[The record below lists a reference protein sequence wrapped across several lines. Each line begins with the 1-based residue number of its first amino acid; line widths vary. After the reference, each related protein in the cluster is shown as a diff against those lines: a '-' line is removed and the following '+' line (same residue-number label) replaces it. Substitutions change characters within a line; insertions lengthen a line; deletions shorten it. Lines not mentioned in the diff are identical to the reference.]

1 MKRLSVKAESPT
13 GLNTKIHDN
22 YLGMDM
28 TLKQAVRKVESGQY
42 PNYHVRTVRETGQ
55 KFIASNPDRST
66 RNNLGQNSIQWFWHL

>member
-42 PNYHVRTVRETGQ
+42 PYDEE
-55 KFIASNPDRST
+55 I
-66 RNNLGQNSIQWFWHL
+66 LGEIVQNICYKNSAKYFKR

>member
-42 PNYHVRTVRETGQ
+42 PNYHVRTVRETGL

-66 RNNLGQNSIQWFWHL
+66 RNNLG